1 MEIQIKSPSFCILAM
16 RTTEVRDEVQVAPSK
31 LRMDKSKIIDPQD
44 NEYDHMEPSYS
55 RTPKRFF
62 LIHGLIHTMGE

>member
-16 RTTEVRDEVQVAPSK
+16 RRTEGMKFRWPPSK

-62 LIHGLIHTMGE
+62 LTHGLIHTMGE